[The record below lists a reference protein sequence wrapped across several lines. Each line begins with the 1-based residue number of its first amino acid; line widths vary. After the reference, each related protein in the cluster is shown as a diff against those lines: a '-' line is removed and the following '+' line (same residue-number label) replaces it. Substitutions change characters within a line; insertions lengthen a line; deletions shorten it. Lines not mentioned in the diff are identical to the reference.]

1 MVSPHTVPEAQKQA
15 IMREVLEDH
24 ISPNELAKK
33 YNIRAYAIREW
44 IKKAGHTL
52 PKNYKRFGL
61 NLFHLILIIT
71 SFVIIIIAFLSRV
84 GLTLTDV
91 LF

>member
-15 IMREVLEDH
+15 IMREVLEEH

-52 PKNYKRFGL
+52 PKSYKRFGYE
-61 NLFHLILIIT
+61 LFSLKIT
-71 SFVIIIIAFLSRV
+71 
-84 GLTLTDV
+84 
-91 LF
+91 